1 MRIVLHT
8 GKGGVGKSTLSAA
21 TAIACAR
28 TGRRTLLLST
38 DAAHSVGD
46 ILDQPMGADP
56 EPVEGV
62 PDLWAAH
69 VDVRSRFEQAW
80 SAVRSYLVGVLATR
94 GVSEVTAEELTVLPG
109 ADEIVALLEIHRHA
123 ASGDFDV
130 IVADCAP
137 SGETLR
143 LLALPET
150 LAFYADRVLGA
161 PVTFL
166 RGLAQGLAGLT
177 RNPRPGAPDA
187 EVKDALLDLLA
198 RLRTVRELLSDPDVA
213 GIRLVLTPERV
224 VVAEARRLWT
234 ALCLHGFGVESVLV
248 NRIWPEELDMAGWS
262 AWQQSQREAL
272 TAMEES
278 FASLPVLRVP
288 LQPAEPVGA
297 QALTA
302 LADQLFDGADPVPV
316 RPRPP
321 MLTVTAEGGGYELR
335 LALPLA
341 DHGQV
346 DLSRSGDD
354 LVVTVGPH
362 RRRLALPSLLR
373 RCATV
378 GARFDGDALVV
389 AFVPDPNLWPA
400 AVPQPEPAGAAR

>member
-21 TAIACAR
+21 TAIAAAR

-46 ILDQPMGADP
+46 ILDQPLGADP
-56 EPVEGV
+56 APVEGV
-62 PDLWAAH
+62 PGLWAAH

-80 SAVRSYLVGVLATR
+80 AAVRNYLVGVLATR
-94 GVSEVTAEELTVLPG
+94 GVSEVAAEELTVLPG
-109 ADEIVALLEIHRHA
+109 ADEIVALLELHRYA
-123 ASGDFDV
+123 GSGDYDV

-137 SGETLR
+137 TGETLR

-150 LAFYADRVLGA
+150 LTFYADRVLGA
-161 PVTFL
+161 PVKFL

-177 RNPRPGAPDA
+177 RTPRPGAPDA
-187 EVKDALLDLLA
+187 EVKDALLDLLG
-198 RLRTVRELLSDPDVA
+198 RLRAARELLADPDVT

-248 NRIWPEELDMAGWS
+248 NRVWPEDLDLAGWS

-272 TAMEES
+272 IAVHES
-278 FASLPVLRVP
+278 FAALPVLRVP
-288 LQPAEPVGA
+288 MQQAEPVGVP
-297 QALTA
+297 A
-302 LADQLFDGADPVPV
+302 LAALGGRLFGAADPVPA
-316 RPRPP
+316 RSRPP
-321 MLTVTAEGGGYELR
+321 MMTVTATGGEYELR

-341 DHGQV
+341 DRGQV
-346 DLSRSGDD
+346 DLSRSADD

-373 RCATV
+373 RCVTV

-389 AFVPDPNLWPA
+389 TFAPDPALWPS
-400 AVPQPEPAGAAR
+400 AVAQPASAGAA